1 MKLLLLTAAASLGVG
16 FIWFGSRKW
25 LPGEAAAETAPE
37 VVETAALAELSHL
50 WTDDEIEIK
59 DAASLW
65 REKLDG
71 QATASPRPQF
81 KRDEIDRFYT
91 EMIEGRPSV
100 KGARRTLIIRLLTLL
115 DNEGKVPE

>member
-1 MKLLLLTAAASLGVG
+1 MKLLLLTAAASLGSG

-25 LPGEAAAETAPE
+25 LSGEAAGETAPE
-37 VVETAALAELSHL
+37 AVETAALAELSHL

-71 QATASPRPQF
+71 QAATSPRPQF
-81 KRDEIDRFYT
+81 KQAEIDRFYT